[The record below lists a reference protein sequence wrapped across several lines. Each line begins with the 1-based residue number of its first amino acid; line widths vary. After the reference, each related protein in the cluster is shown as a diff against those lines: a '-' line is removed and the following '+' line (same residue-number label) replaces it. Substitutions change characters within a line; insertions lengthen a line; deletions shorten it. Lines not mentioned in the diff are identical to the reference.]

1 MKKTIQKF
9 LKENYKFIIILF
21 SILLIFTIRFPYYI
35 DAPGGI
41 TDMREKI
48 IIDGYESKG
57 SFNLAYV
64 KEYNAT
70 IPTLLFALVNPD
82 FKILKK
88 EDVLLD
94 SETSKSYLLRDKI
107 LMNESISN
115 AISVAYRYA
124 NKDIKVISN
133 KLYVT
138 YVVEGSKTNLKTGD
152 EILSIN
158 NKTVASKDE
167 ISEIVESLNF
177 NDKLDIKVKND
188 DKEYSRYAYIMDNE
202 KEKKIGI
209 LISNV
214 KEYDTYPNVD
224 IKVSNNESGSSGG
237 LITALAIYDALVK
250 EDITRGLKIVGT
262 GTIDLDGNIG
272 SIGGVEYKLKS
283 AVKQHADL
291 FIVPNDSNYDE
302 AIKIKKEKKYDIDII
317 GVSTFEEVLDY
328 LINN

>member
-1 MKKTIQKF
+1 
-9 LKENYKFIIILF
+9 
-21 SILLIFTIRFPYYI
+21 
-35 DAPGGI
+35 
-41 TDMREKI
+41 
-48 IIDGYESKG
+48 
-57 SFNLAYV
+57 
-64 KEYNAT
+64 
-70 IPTLLFALVNPD
+70 
-82 FKILKK
+82 
-88 EDVLLD
+88 
-94 SETSKSYLLRDKI
+94 
-107 LMNESISN
+107 
-115 AISVAYRYA
+115 
-124 NKDIKVISN
+124 
-133 KLYVT
+133 
-138 YVVEGSKTNLKTGD
+138 
-152 EILSIN
+152 
-158 NKTVASKDE
+158 
-167 ISEIVESLNF
+167 
-177 NDKLDIKVKND
+177 
-188 DKEYSRYAYIMDNE
+188 MDNE

-283 AVKQHADL
+283 AVKKHADL